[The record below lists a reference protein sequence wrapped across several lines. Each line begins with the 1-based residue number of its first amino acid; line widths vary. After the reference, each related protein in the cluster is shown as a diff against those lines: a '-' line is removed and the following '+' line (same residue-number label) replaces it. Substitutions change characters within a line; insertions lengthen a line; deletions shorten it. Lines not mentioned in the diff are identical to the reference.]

1 MKPKKRITQSDYIKA
16 NRIASREAE
25 IENHGHPVCHK
36 MVHKSKKI
44 YDRKRKKAGNEDLPF
59 FFFKFKCYL
68 EFAILYPTSKY
79 TFKSSSIP
87 SNFHFTGS

>member
-1 MKPKKRITQSDYIKA
+1 MPKKRITQSDYIKA

-36 MVHKSKKI
+36 KIHKSKKI

-59 FFFKFKCYL
+59 FIYSL
-68 EFAILYPTSKY
+68 EVVMS
-79 TFKSSSIP
+79 
-87 SNFHFTGS
+87 

>member
-1 MKPKKRITQSDYIKA
+1 MYFCIMKKKRRITQEDYLKA

-44 YDRKRKKAGNEDLPF
+44 YDRKRKKADDKGLPYF
-59 FFFKFKCYL
+59 FINFVHPS
-68 EFAILYPTSKY
+68 IL
-79 TFKSSSIP
+79 
-87 SNFHFTGS
+87 